1 MRQFFTKFSQTGY
14 DRHKMFFVFDCD
26 AEEEFAACNGK
37 KTRHLLPFIFQKNL
51 DNTVVEAQKGIEN
64 LFSGE
69 LFDDESRL
77 FSITE
82 TTRDNNILSRNRALR
97 KPVFLECILERNNDA
112 DFENFRPLFNF
123 LKDSVELQEQ

>member
-1 MRQFFTKFSQTGY
+1 M
-14 DRHKMFFVFDCD
+14 
-26 AEEEFAACNGK
+26 
-37 KTRHLLPFIFQKNL
+37 
-51 DNTVVEAQKGIEN
+51 VEAQKGIEN